1 MVGVQRRSLVTLVVT
16 SFVLTL
22 LFSVLA
28 GAAGALQA
36 QEQYGQETPAQEAT
50 TPDTTTEDVIDQAAQ
65 DAQQSDSQNRDDS
78 FQCVSFLRVVRDDQG
93 NLRRQ
98 YLNDDLI
105 VQRFEQCLEGE
116 VLKSTIP
123 DEDLPYTG
131 GVPLLGLAALSLASL
146 VAGASVLRA
155 ATRRRR

>member
-1 MVGVQRRSLVTLVVT
+1 MAVLAGAVL
-16 SFVLTL
+16 VLTL

-28 GAAGALQA
+28 GAVEALQA
-36 QEQYGQETPAQEAT
+36 QERQYEDTPALENTAQ
-50 TPDTTTEDVIDQAAQ
+50 DTTTDDIIDQAAQ
-65 DAQQSDSQNRDDS
+65 EAQEGNADRSNSDS
-78 FQCVSFLRVVRDDQG
+78 FQCVSFLRVVRNDQG
-93 NLRRQ
+93 ALRVQ
-98 YLNDDLI
+98 YRDDDLI

-116 VLKSTIP
+116 VLADTIP

-131 GVPLLGLAALSLASL
+131 GVPLLGLAAIGLASM